1 MASRPDVLSGKF
13 WVKNSG
19 LSASVYVVAMLIE
32 SDTCTMVF
40 VTIHREMAR
49 FLMDPNYLEHD
60 AL

>member
-1 MASRPDVLSGKF
+1 MASRLDVLLGKV

-19 LSASVYVVAMLIE
+19 LSVSVYMVAMFIE
-32 SDTCTMVF
+32 SDTMVF

>member
-1 MASRPDVLSGKF
+1 MASRPNVLSGKF

-32 SDTCTMVF
+32 SDTMVF

>member
-1 MASRPDVLSGKF
+1 MANRPDVLSGKF

-19 LSASVYVVAMLIE
+19 LSASVYMVAMFVE
-32 SDTCTMVF
+32 SGTMVF

>member
-1 MASRPDVLSGKF
+1 M
-13 WVKNSG
+13 
-19 LSASVYVVAMLIE
+19 VAMFVE
-32 SDTCTMVF
+32 SDTMVF

>member
-1 MASRPDVLSGKF
+1 MASRPDVLSGKV
-13 WVKNSG
+13 WVKISG
-19 LSASVYVVAMLIE
+19 LSACVYMVAMFVE
-32 SDTCTMVF
+32 SDTMVF

>member
-1 MASRPDVLSGKF
+1 MASRPDVLSGK
-13 WVKNSG
+13 VKISG
-19 LSASVYVVAMLIE
+19 LSGSVYMVAMFVE
-32 SDTCTMVF
+32 SDTTVF